1 MFKHVPWVSHGEG
14 TATEETHPSEGEKSL
29 TSILDVNQR
38 SELTLL
44 IASAT
49 ASMRKT
55 VELNFDAS
63 VCLLIAICSISTLK

>member
-1 MFKHVPWVSHGEG
+1 MFKHVPWSSRGEG
-14 TATEETHPSEGEKSL
+14 ESSDAKHRSEGEESL
-29 TSILDVNQR
+29 TSILDVPQR

-55 VELNFDAS
+55 IELNFDAS
-63 VCLLIAICSISTLK
+63 VSCLQCIGLTS

>member
-1 MFKHVPWVSHGEG
+1 MFKHAPWASHHDGI
-14 TATEETHPSEGEKSL
+14 APDARLSAQEEESL
-29 TSILDVNQR
+29 TSILDAQQR

-44 IASAT
+44 IASVA

-63 VCLLIAICSISTLK
+63 VRC